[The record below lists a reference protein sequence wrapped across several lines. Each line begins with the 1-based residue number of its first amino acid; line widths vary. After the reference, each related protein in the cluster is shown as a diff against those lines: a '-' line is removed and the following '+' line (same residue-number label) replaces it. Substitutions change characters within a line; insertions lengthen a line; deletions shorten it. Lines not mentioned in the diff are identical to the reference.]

1 VVTGVGG
8 GALLCSWSGPGAA
21 VCGIVGGAAAWFLT
35 DAAVINID
43 EYFNRE
49 DFEAELR
56 AILDEDRAE
65 KHELLVTAL
74 QQKAAAMDAALEAI
88 FKMRDLHIDN

>member
-1 VVTGVGG
+1 M
-8 GALLCSWSGPGAA
+8 
-21 VCGIVGGAAAWFLT
+21 CGIVGGAAAWFLT
-35 DAAVINID
+35 DAVVVNID

-65 KHELLVTAL
+65 KHELLA
-74 QQKAAAMDAALEAI
+74 AALEAKAATMDALVDQI
-88 FKMRDLHIDN
+88 FKMRDLSVDN